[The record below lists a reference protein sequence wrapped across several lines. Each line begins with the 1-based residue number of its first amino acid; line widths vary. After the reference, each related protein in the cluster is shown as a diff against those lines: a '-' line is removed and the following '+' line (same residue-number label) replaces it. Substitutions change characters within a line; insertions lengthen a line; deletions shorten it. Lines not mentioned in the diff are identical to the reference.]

1 MRRFAALL
9 LAVLA
14 LAGLTG
20 CGDENKVGDKSLLDF
35 KEQAQ
40 NRLGETTTTTA
51 APTTT
56 TAPVTG
62 TTLPAGGANGARG
75 ASPTTATTRPRAAA
89 PGTVTTA
96 TTAPKPQVATLEIAI
111 NTNAPFFDPE
121 NGRVYVG
128 SIVRWVNKDSVVRVV
143 KADSGQFVSPPIPP
157 GGAYEYKAT
166 KAGLFDYADDTR
178 PYVHAT
184 LEVIPV

>member
-1 MRRFAALL
+1 MRWFAALL
-9 LAVLA
+9 LVVLA
-14 LAGLTG
+14 GTGLAG
-20 CGDENKVGDKSLLDF
+20 CGDENKVGDKSLLNF

-56 TAPVTG
+56 TAAVTA
-62 TTLPAGGANGARG
+62 TTLPAGSSNAPRG
-75 ASPTTATTRPRAAA
+75 ASPTTATTRPKAAA
-89 PGTVTTA
+89 PVTTA

-121 NGRVYVG
+121 YARVYVG

-143 KADSGQFVSPPIPP
+143 KADKGKFVSPPIPP
-157 GGAYEYKAT
+157 GGSYEYKAL

>member
-9 LAVLA
+9 LVVLA
-14 LAGLTG
+14 AAGVAG

-56 TAPVTG
+56 TAAVTG
-62 TTLPAGGANGARG
+62 TTLPAGASNGAKG
-75 ASPTTATTRPRAAA
+75 VSPTTAITRPRAAA
-89 PGTVTTA
+89 TSTTA
-96 TTAPKPQVATLEIAI
+96 TTAPRQQQQVATLEIAI
-111 NTNAPFFDPE
+111 HTDAPFFDPE
-121 NGRVYVG
+121 YARVYVG
-128 SIVRWVNKDSVVRVV
+128 SIVRWVNRDSVVRVV

-157 GGAYEYKAT
+157 GGSYDYKAIT
-166 KAGLFDYADDTR
+166 AGVFDYADETR